1 MSSILDMPSPG
12 PTARLARVRDLLRR
26 ARLAERMMKQGE
38 AGDER
43 DRGTV
48 LYVGAVDTI
57 MVELAALED
66 IGALGELER
75 FATVSWGR
83 P

>member
-1 MSSILDMPSPG
+1 MSGILDMPSPG

-38 AGDER
+38 TGDER

-48 LYVGAVDTI
+48 LYVGTVDAV
-57 MVELAALED
+57 VAELAELEN